1 MVFILSVL
9 TVFALCGVTL
19 GFAFNDQSESTSEQ
33 DNTSMDTEE
42 ELQTDSESSDK
53 IVQEFRTYKPSEEEI
68 ANLDIPY
75 QINDEPQ
82 AFLVNDSQPG
92 YIATADSESKNIR
105 AWHRT
110 EENDIL
116 VSEATYT
123 NGINISKFTDEV
135 KGWFPSNTVEELTI
149 NGHVA
154 ILHES
159 ESRICELQIITEKK
173 LFTVAG
179 ADRETVLNIAEK
191 INND

>member
-1 MVFILSVL
+1 MINLNLLQNKTILAWTLKENYKL
-9 TVFALCGVTL
+9 TQNHPIKSFKNL
-19 GFAFNDQSESTSEQ
+19 E
-33 DNTSMDTEE
+33 
-42 ELQTDSESSDK
+42 
-53 IVQEFRTYKPSEEEI
+53 PSEEEI

-75 QINDEPQ
+75 QINDDPQ
-82 AFLVNDSQPG
+82 TSSDNDSQPE

-105 AWHRT
+105 AWHQT
-110 EENDIL
+110 EANDIL
-116 VSEATYT
+116 VSETTYT
-123 NGINISKFTDEV
+123 NGINISNFTDEV

-191 INND
+191 INY